1 MSPSTLFSRWKQIR
15 AGLIETIDKFDQ
27 SMLEYTPFDGSYSAA
42 RIMLHIADAEE
53 GWFRYVVDKKYDQW
67 PSHYTVENYPTLSE
81 IKGVLEHVHNETDAF
96 LDSLGESDLER
107 IIQTPWDESI
117 PLGWII
123 WHVLEHEVHHR
134 GELSLILGMLGVE
147 GLDV

>member
-1 MSPSTLFSRWKQIR
+1 MKPSTIFSHWKRIR
-15 AGLIETIDKFDQ
+15 EGLIETVDKFDQ
-27 SMLEYTPFDGSYSAA
+27 SQLDFTPFDGSYSAA

-53 GWFRYVVDKKYDQW
+53 GWFQYVIGKKYEQW
-67 PSHYTVENYPTLSE
+67 PSHFTVENYPTLAD
-81 IKGVLEHVHNETDAF
+81 IKSVLEQVHRETEDF

-107 IIQTPWDESI
+107 IINTPWDEAI

>member
-1 MSPSTLFSRWKQIR
+1 MKPSTLFSHWKRIR
-15 AGLIETIDKFDQ
+15 TGLIETIDKFDQ
-27 SMLEYTPFDGSYSAA
+27 NMLEYTPFDGSYSAA

-53 GWFRYVVDKKYDQW
+53 GWFRYVVGKRYDEW
-67 PSHYTVENYPTLSE
+67 PSHFTVENYPTLTE
-81 IKGVLEHVHNETDAF
+81 IKGALNKVHGETEDFLE
-96 LDSLGESDLER
+96 SLSASDMEK
-107 IIQTPWDESI
+107 IIQTPWEEPI

-134 GELSLILGMLGVE
+134 GELSLILGMLGKE

>member
-1 MSPSTLFSRWKQIR
+1 MKPSILFSHWKRIR

-27 SMLEYTPFDGSYSAA
+27 GMLEYTPFDGSYSAA

-53 GWFRYVVDKKYDQW
+53 GWFRYVIDKKYDEW
-67 PSHYTVENYPTLSE
+67 PSQFIVENYPTLTE
-81 IKGVLEHVHNETDAF
+81 IKGVLEQVHTETETF
-96 LDSLGESDLER
+96 LDSLGNEDLEK
-107 IIQTPWDESI
+107 IINTPWDESI

-134 GELSLILGMLGVE
+134 GELSLILGMLGRE

>member
-1 MSPSTLFSRWKQIR
+1 MKPSTLFSHWKRIR
-15 AGLIETIDKFDQ
+15 TGLIETIDKYDQ

-42 RIMLHIADAEE
+42 RIMLHIAEAEE
-53 GWFRYVVDKKYDQW
+53 GWFRYVVAKRYDEW
-67 PSHYTVENYPTLSE
+67 PSHFTIENYPTLTE
-81 IKGVLEHVHNETDAF
+81 IKGVLDQVHGATEDF
-96 LDSLGESDLER
+96 LESLSTSDLEK
-107 IIQTPWDESI
+107 IIQTPWEEPI

-134 GELSLILGMLGVE
+134 GELSLILGMLGKE